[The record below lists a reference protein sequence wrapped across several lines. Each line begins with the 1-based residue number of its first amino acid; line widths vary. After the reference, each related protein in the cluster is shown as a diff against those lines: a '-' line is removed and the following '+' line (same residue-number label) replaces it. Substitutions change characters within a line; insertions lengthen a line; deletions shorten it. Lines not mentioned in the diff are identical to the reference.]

1 MTTYSAMV
9 EAVFQSRLFQ
19 LFRIYVLPNNYFSI
33 NFLYL
38 FPHTQIMDEYRESV
52 TERVVQALK
61 FNFEDRKFV
70 VVGWFG
76 VPSAS

>member
-1 MTTYSAMV
+1 M
-9 EAVFQSRLFQ
+9 
-19 LFRIYVLPNNYFSI
+19 LPNNYFSI